1 MKKSA
6 FLCFFGTF
14 LPVFEVFRAK
24 ADKPVIKKIF
34 VKKFFCVEY
43 AINLIAPPDCHRRS
57 LSGRGGFVPS
67 IIGPTVISP
76 AIISP
81 AIIGPPGYRAAA
93 LRLLE
98 IFLARRALS
107 F

>member
-34 VKKFFCVEY
+34 VKKFFRVEY
-43 AINLIAPPDCHRRS
+43 AMNLIAPPDCPAA
-57 LSGRGGFVPS
+57 VYQVAA
-67 IIGPTVISP
+67 IIGLPV
-76 AIISP
+76 ISP